1 MRPVLLCVGQK
12 TLSLKAKGWR
22 SMSNLTA
29 TLKLQHLRISNLLEA
44 VQWIGIEKP
53 EALRKLKA
61 ARAFLLAHLKL
72 EDTHLYPVL
81 FEAAKKNGELKQ
93 TLALLAKDMAGSRA
107 R

>member
-1 MRPVLLCVGQK
+1 
-12 TLSLKAKGWR
+12 
-22 SMSNLTA
+22 MSNLTA

-72 EDTHLYPVL
+72 
-81 FEAAKKNGELKQ
+81 
-93 TLALLAKDMAGSRA
+93 
-107 R
+107 